1 MREIEASVIRDAIEE
16 LCISA
21 NKILP
26 EDVES
31 AMRRAAKRETDPLPM
46 AVMKDLCD
54 NLDAARELDIPVC
67 QDTGMALV
75 FAEIGQEV
83 HIKGSFEE
91 AVNEGVRRGYL
102 NGLLRCSVV
111 ADPIRRGNTGDNTPA
126 ILHTRLVE
134 GDSIHLMV
142 APKGFGSENMSRM
155 KMFTPSATEQDIID
169 FVAETARL
177 AGGNA
182 CPPMI
187 LGVGVGGDFEK
198 CALLAKTALCRS
210 ISLRNADPYYAELE
224 QKMLD
229 AVNAQNVGPQGF
241 GGHTTALAVNIEQFP
256 THIAGLPVAVNMGC
270 HVTRHKNITI

>member
-31 AMRRAAKRETDPLPM
+31 AMRRAAKREKDPLPM

-67 QDTGMALV
+67 QDTGMAVV

-177 AGGNA
+177 SGGNA

>member
-67 QDTGMALV
+67 QDTGMAVV

-111 ADPIRRGNTGDNTPA
+111 ADPIRRGNTGITPLLSC
-126 ILHTRLVE
+126 ILDWWKGTQ
-134 GDSIHLMV
+134 SI
-142 APKGFGSENMSRM
+142 
-155 KMFTPSATEQDIID
+155 
-169 FVAETARL
+169 
-177 AGGNA
+177 
-182 CPPMI
+182 
-187 LGVGVGGDFEK
+187 
-198 CALLAKTALCRS
+198 
-210 ISLRNADPYYAELE
+210 
-224 QKMLD
+224 
-229 AVNAQNVGPQGF
+229 
-241 GGHTTALAVNIEQFP
+241 
-256 THIAGLPVAVNMGC
+256 
-270 HVTRHKNITI
+270 

>member
-67 QDTGMALV
+67 QDTGMAVV

-111 ADPIRRGNTGDNTPA
+111 ADPIRRGNTGDNTPF
-126 ILHTRLVE
+126 
-134 GDSIHLMV
+134 
-142 APKGFGSENMSRM
+142 GFH
-155 KMFTPSATEQDIID
+155 
-169 FVAETARL
+169 
-177 AGGNA
+177 
-182 CPPMI
+182 
-187 LGVGVGGDFEK
+187 
-198 CALLAKTALCRS
+198 ALLQIRHLFIAALFKAGKHIFKATAFILPASLPFIITRPICTGAGTGTVESAGTAGPLRRRRRALRRFHCFFHGKAHLS
-210 ISLRNADPYYAELE
+210 I
-224 QKMLD
+224 
-229 AVNAQNVGPQGF
+229 
-241 GGHTTALAVNIEQFP
+241 
-256 THIAGLPVAVNMGC
+256 
-270 HVTRHKNITI
+270 VTDT